1 MISEVDT
8 SNIAD
13 KQYYYITT
21 FDKFEKQTAANNM
34 SFSRWGEQV
43 ELEKVQEAILLK
55 KFSLLKA

>member
-43 ELEKVQEAILLK
+43 ELEKV
-55 KFSLLKA
+55 